1 MTKCGKYDLFLS
13 CQGSGIILSA
23 VCAALPYLAVTMPVE
38 SSPTTL
44 TQIMCYILQANFNGR
59 FLPNPLPMTSALP
72 GQTAT
77 ATDTT
82 RDTAQERAKCRCRER
97 RGSRER
103 GGGRDLWMPCAKPS
117 KNKNQWRIFA
127 TMETYLVTALNL
139 CIRCPSHDRLH
150 SRSSSRGDR
159 LD

>member
-1 MTKCGKYDLFLS
+1 MTKCGKYDPFLS

-23 VCAALPYLAVTMPVE
+23 VCAALPYLAVTVPVE

-77 ATDTT
+77 ATNTT

-103 GGGRDLWMPCAKPS
+103 EGGGGISGCHVLSLLKTKISGVFLPPWKHTLWLHLT
-117 KNKNQWRIFA
+117 FA
-127 TMETYLVTALNL
+127 LDAPAMTD
-139 CIRCPSHDRLH
+139 CIP
-150 SRSSSRGDR
+150 GQAAGGTG
-159 LD
+159 